1 MADWLDTCLPI
12 DGVAIRD
19 AAIDGSD
26 FQTAAMAILSDPASV
41 VLPQAVAVRLG
52 KIAFGSCAVS
62 TLDEKQIASV
72 ANYLDRG
79 RNHV

>member
-1 MADWLDTCLPI
+1 MADWLDTCPPI
-12 DGVAIRD
+12 DGVAIQD
-19 AAIDGSD
+19 AAIDGGD

-41 VLPQAVAVRLG
+41 VLPQMVAERLG

-62 TLDEKQIASV
+62 ALDEKQIVSV
-72 ANYLDRG
+72 ADYLNRG